1 MQAIMKQK
9 NNMFNLDTFLPYRL
23 SVLSQAISGLI
34 ANEYESKFGLTIN
47 QWRCLVIIHTHQ
59 PVTAKN
65 IGSITLLDKMAI
77 SRALKALKK
86 RSLIKS
92 SPGSDARSQ
101 MLNLTKTGQKIYNEV
116 IPIAQDYESRLLSSL
131 TSSQQYTLEVIIDK
145 LIHEARA
152 LTVKK

>member
-9 NNMFNLDTFLPYRL
+9 NKMFNLDTFLPYRL
-23 SVLSQAISGLI
+23 SVLSQAVSGLI
-34 ANEYESKFGLTIN
+34 ANEYENKFGLTIN
-47 QWRCLVIIHTHQ
+47 QWRCLVIIQAHQ
-59 PVTAKN
+59 PVTAKD

-77 SRALKALKK
+77 SRALKSLKK

-92 SPGSDARSQ
+92 SPGTDARSQ

-116 IPIAQDYESRLLSSL
+116 IPIAQDYESRLLNSL
-131 TSSQQYTLEVIIDK
+131 TSGQRYTLEAIIDK
-145 LIHEARA
+145 LIHEARE